1 MALDMSQIERIRDL
15 RALGYSPSEI
25 RRETGY
31 SYPTIRK
38 YLAIDD
44 FSPKRPGAR
53 TGRPSLLDGLE
64 GDIEEMLESDRH
76 CYHKQRHTARRVY
89 DRLVAEKGYAGSYST
104 VQRKVREMRRAMRQP
119 AKDGYV
125 RLHWEPGTMQVDF
138 GQADFDY
145 AFGGSADGDRVRMH
159 FLSMSFPYSND
170 ARCEVFGDEKDV
182 CVCQGLQDAFDMIG
196 GVPRVVVL
204 DNATEAGRRWHDVVT
219 ESKLFRRFRLHYGFE
234 ARFCNPSSGNEK
246 GNVENKVGF
255 IRRNYMVP
263 APKVGDLRDYNEALN
278 AALGDRSRREAHYK
292 KGLTWADLFE
302 ADKAALLPLPDKDFD
317 VVRWTACRTDGYGRV
332 SLDGGRHVYL
342 ASPELANV
350 ALTVGVRAFT
360 VEIDGP
366 DGAPI
371 RGYRRRTGDFFTC
384 DEDPLALIDLLAA
397 KARAFGSS
405 SVSAMFSEAC
415 RSHFG
420 SMTRSELS
428 DQIRVMG
435 KLMRSYGAEVA
446 VGAFEEALGIT
457 GATRAPDVEMTAARM
472 AAGGRRTDP
481 SVERGTKMIEYDS
494 LITARRHAHG

>member
-44 FSPKRPGAR
+44 FSPKRPEAR
-53 TGRPSLLDGLE
+53 TGRPSLLDGFE

-76 CYHKQRHTARRVY
+76 RYHKQRHTARRVY
-89 DRLVAEKGYAGSYST
+89 DRLVAEKGYTGSYST
-104 VQRKVREMRRAMRQP
+104 VQRKVREMRRSMRQP

-125 RLHWEPGTMQVDF
+125 RLHWDPGTMQVDF

-145 AFGGSADGDRVRMH
+145 AFGGSADGGHVRMH

-204 DNATEAGRRWHDVVT
+204 DNATEAGRRWHDVIT

-278 AALGDRSRREAHYK
+278 AALGDRSRREAHYE

-371 RGYRRRTGDFFTC
+371 RGHRRQTGDFFTC

-405 SVSAMFSEAC
+405 SVSAMLSEAC

-420 SMTRSELS
+420 SMTRSGS
-428 DQIRVMG
+428 WA
-435 KLMRSYGAEVA
+435 S
-446 VGAFEEALGIT
+446 
-457 GATRAPDVEMTAARM
+457 
-472 AAGGRRTDP
+472 
-481 SVERGTKMIEYDS
+481 
-494 LITARRHAHG
+494 

>member
-219 ESKLFRRFRLHYGFE
+219 ESKLFRRFRLHY
-234 ARFCNPSSGNEK
+234 
-246 GNVENKVGF
+246 V
-255 IRRNYMVP
+255 
-263 APKVGDLRDYNEALN
+263 
-278 AALGDRSRREAHYK
+278 
-292 KGLTWADLFE
+292 
-302 ADKAALLPLPDKDFD
+302 
-317 VVRWTACRTDGYGRV
+317 
-332 SLDGGRHVYL
+332 
-342 ASPELANV
+342 
-350 ALTVGVRAFT
+350 
-360 VEIDGP
+360 
-366 DGAPI
+366 
-371 RGYRRRTGDFFTC
+371 
-384 DEDPLALIDLLAA
+384 
-397 KARAFGSS
+397 
-405 SVSAMFSEAC
+405 
-415 RSHFG
+415 
-420 SMTRSELS
+420 
-428 DQIRVMG
+428 
-435 KLMRSYGAEVA
+435 
-446 VGAFEEALGIT
+446 
-457 GATRAPDVEMTAARM
+457 
-472 AAGGRRTDP
+472 
-481 SVERGTKMIEYDS
+481 
-494 LITARRHAHG
+494 